1 MSLSALACRYA
12 EALWLA
18 AHEAGASEEVLR
30 DLAVLKQRLDA
41 RPVAWATIFD
51 PSRSAAEKETAIKV
65 ELESAHRLLRN
76 TVRLMLA
83 RSREEALRD
92 FFRAFLDVH
101 QRRTG
106 VLGVKVETAAALSAE
121 ERTTLLGALAAATGR
136 KIDLEE
142 GVRPELIAGVRLTVD
157 SRLIDGSA
165 EARIRRIRAGLRSV
179 AVGGAQANNQ
189 DSARK

>member
-18 AHEAGASEEVLR
+18 AHEAGASEQVLG
-30 DLAVLKQRLDA
+30 DLAALKQRLDA
-41 RPVAWATIFD
+41 RPAAWATIFD
-51 PSRSAAEKETAIKV
+51 PSRSAAEKEVAIKADLAAV
-65 ELESAHRLLRN
+65 HRLVQN
-76 TVRLMLA
+76 AVRLMLT

-106 VLGVKVETAAALSAE
+106 VLGVKVETAAALNAD
-121 ERTTLLGALAAATGR
+121 ERTKLVSALSAATGR

-165 EARIRRIRAGLRSV
+165 EARIRRIRNGLRGV
-179 AVGGAQANNQ
+179 AVGSAQGNNQ